1 MTPEGAAAT
10 LPADDA
16 GRPAPPFL
24 MRSTGPVDPHSFAA
38 RNAVRYPV
46 WLRPHVRDDGPVQPD
61 LPDDVDPD
69 LWFPCSDVPGE
80 RDYLYAAAWHTFP
93 GRMGAYCPAKKVYF
107 RASARDISDDAPPE
121 TKYWVG
127 GYLAGSLPAPAD
139 PEMGDEARG
148 KWKAR
153 AAKFFATGNW
163 SSDEETA

>member
-1 MTPEGAAAT
+1 MQT
-10 LPADDA
+10 
-16 GRPAPPFL
+16 
-24 MRSTGPVDPHSFAA
+24 
-38 RNAVRYPV
+38 
-46 WLRPHVRDDGPVQPD
+46 D

-107 RASARDISDDAPPE
+107 RASASDISDDASPA
-121 TKYWVG
+121 TKYWVR

-153 AAKFFATGNW
+153 AAEFFATGHW